1 MLTMIDMVCLTHIY
15 IINIYRIVEGIIKD
29 KVFKFIFF
37 IFANKTN
44 TNIEIVMEVKE
55 KMKKWL
61 AIVLGIIIVFIVIR
75 ALIIWVL

>member
-1 MLTMIDMVCLTHIY
+1 MFYTYMIDMNSLTHRYLIL
-15 IINIYRIVEGIIKD
+15 
-29 KVFKFIFF
+29 
-37 IFANKTN
+37 ANKTN

-61 AIVLGIIIVFIVIR
+61 AIVLGIIIVCIVIR

>member
-1 MLTMIDMVCLTHIY
+1 MLTMIDMDCLTY
-15 IINIYRIVEGIIKD
+15 IYRIVEGIIKD
-29 KVFKFIFF
+29 KVFKFICF
-37 IFANKTN
+37 ILANKTN

>member
-1 MLTMIDMVCLTHIY
+1 MIDMNSLTHRYLIL
-15 IINIYRIVEGIIKD
+15 
-29 KVFKFIFF
+29 
-37 IFANKTN
+37 ANKTN

-61 AIVLGIIIVFIVIR
+61 AIVLGIIIVCIVIR